1 MVIALSVCGPN
12 SDNAESHFQ
21 GRTSKDTMYNH
32 LCGGRGNPQR
42 NWAASSTGYSTGPSM
57 PDEEQEVWW
66 TLSSH
71 PRVLWTPELHM
82 PLFCAPPLSCV
93 LGGGTLRTCVL
104 RPPGIY
110 GPEEQRHLP
119 RVAVCPPSLPRTR
132 GRRSQVDVLCLLIG
146 SWSLSRGSVPA
157 RDSLCWEATPTPTS
171 SSSSDLRGSKLSV
184 CHPDLCS
191 KQGERE
197 L

>member
-1 MVIALSVCGPN
+1 MDLELPSPRAVDSRAPYATL
-12 SDNAESHFQ
+12 
-21 GRTSKDTMYNH
+21 
-32 LCGGRGNPQR
+32 LC
-42 NWAASSTGYSTGPSM
+42 
-57 PDEEQEVWW
+57 
-66 TLSSH
+66 
-71 PRVLWTPELHM
+71 
-82 PLFCAPPLSCV
+82 PPTLSCV

-119 RVAVCPPSLPRTR
+119 RVAVSPPSLPRTR

-171 SSSSDLRGSKLSV
+171 SSSSDLRRSKLAV